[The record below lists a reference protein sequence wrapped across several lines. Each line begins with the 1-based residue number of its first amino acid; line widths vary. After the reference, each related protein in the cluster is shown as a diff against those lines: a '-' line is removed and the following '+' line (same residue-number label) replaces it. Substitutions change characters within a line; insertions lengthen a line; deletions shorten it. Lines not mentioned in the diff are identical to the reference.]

1 MLSMVAQ
8 LLVPGAQ
15 IVTLVVSILRVSPG
29 AAVTAIGCTFGVV
42 DCPTAAGALAGVVGV
57 FVEPDAAAGAAAP
70 LAALPPPPP
79 QAASTLQS
87 TLERKRKKTRWVL
100 MAGSFM
106 ADRQG

>member
-1 MLSMVAQ
+1 
-8 LLVPGAQ
+8 
-15 IVTLVVSILRVSPG
+15 
-29 AAVTAIGCTFGVV
+29 
-42 DCPTAAGALAGVVGV
+42 
-57 FVEPDAAAGAAAP
+57 VEPDAAAGAAAP

-87 TLERKRKKTRWVL
+87 TLERKRKETRWVL

>member
-1 MLSMVAQ
+1 MVAQ

-70 LAALPPPPP
+70 LAVLKSLPPPPP

-87 TLERKRKKTRWVL
+87 TLERNRKETRWVL